1 MDRKLM
7 IGAVLAVGALMVVP
21 GVAAA
26 VARAARPAV
35 KAAIKASVIGYRE
48 VQRAGMEVYETA
60 EDALAEV
67 QHELAEDDR
76 PAASASG
83 DQPGAGPNGSG
94 SPGNGGQA

>member
-7 IGAVLAVGALMVVP
+7 IGAALAVGALMVVP

-35 KAAIKASVIGYRE
+35 KAAIKASVVGYRE

-67 QHELAEDDR
+67 QHELAEGER
-76 PAASASG
+76 AGTGASG
-83 DQPGAGPNGSG
+83 DDAGAGPNGSG
-94 SPGNGGQA
+94 SRGNGGQA

>member
-1 MDRKLM
+1 MS
-7 IGAVLAVGALMVVP
+7 GAGLAVGARRVGP
-21 GVAAA
+21 GAAAA
-26 VARAARPAV
+26 VAGAARPAV
-35 KAAIKASVIGYRE
+35 KAAIKASVVGYRE

>member
-1 MDRKLM
+1 MDRKLV
-7 IGAVLAVGALMVVP
+7 IGAVIAVGALMVVP

-35 KAAIKASVIGYRE
+35 KAAIKASVVGYRE

-67 QHELAEDDR
+67 QHELAEGEGQPKGTSGGDAGR
-76 PAASASG
+76 PA
-83 DQPGAGPNGSG
+83 NGSG
-94 SPGNGGQA
+94 SRGNGGQA

>member
-7 IGAVLAVGALMVVP
+7 IGAAIAVGALMVVP

-35 KAAIKASVIGYRE
+35 KAAIKASVVGYRE

-60 EDALAEV
+60 EDALAEA
-67 QHELAEDDR
+67 QHELAEGD
-76 PAASASG
+76 ASG
-83 DQPGAGPNGSG
+83 AAATSDEVGAGPNGSG
-94 SPGNGGQA
+94 GRGNGGQA